1 MNGQMKQFEEFK
13 RESDRNDRLSL
24 SMFVIGTI
32 TVVVAVVLCVCGVF
46 D

>member
-32 TVVVAVVLCVCGVF
+32 AVVVAVVLCVRSV
-46 D
+46 